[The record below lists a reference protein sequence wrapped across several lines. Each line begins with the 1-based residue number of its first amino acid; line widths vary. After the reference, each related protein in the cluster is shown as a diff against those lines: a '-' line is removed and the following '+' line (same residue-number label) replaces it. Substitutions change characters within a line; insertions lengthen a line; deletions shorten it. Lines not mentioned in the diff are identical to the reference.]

1 MLRDGTLDLLRRDQL
16 VTVMTSGELLGYSS
30 LLTRTAPAFTVRAR
44 SDCALYCI
52 PGDLGVELL
61 SREDGVRWLA
71 TTQRDALLYAA
82 RSLSPLPEVQTLPV
96 TAVIRGA
103 PQFCDSETTI
113 GEAAE
118 AMTAQG
124 RSAILV
130 RTREGLGIVTDTDLR
145 EKAVAGGVS
154 RDAPVSAIMST
165 PVRSVAAGAF
175 TPEASLTMLT
185 YGVSHLPVI
194 ADDGAVVGIV
204 SAGDLM
210 SLEAR
215 SPFAL
220 RRSLQ
225 WARDEDEL
233 VAAASDVPRLFV
245 DLLDARLDAPLVCR
259 VLTILH
265 DTLTAR
271 LLELA
276 FERHGAP
283 PVDYAWLVFGSAAR
297 NELTLAS
304 DQDSGLAYAD
314 TDDPAVDEYF
324 RGVAEDVTAGL
335 TRCGFEPD
343 SHYVMASIETWR
355 MTLSGW
361 KGVFS
366 DSLESKDIVSR
377 ARAAVC
383 FDYRQSAGRL
393 YVEQALTDIMR
404 EVPEHPEF
412 LQWLARTGSGF
423 RPQVSGLRHK
433 LYHMVDIKKGALLP
447 IQNLA
452 RYHAL
457 RARHHH
463 PGDPGAPGRGLR
475 GRRRG
480 SECDRTLR
488 EAYLTHQAAAAGAP
502 RRGGARGA
510 QARQRR
516 RHGRAAA
523 PRPRQPAG
531 GAPRGRRGAVSLLP
545 APPLIRRRPTTCSAS
560 AVRGSL
566 VGRRRV
572 RIRCE
577 AGLDGQQPVTPVE
590 LHPDGLARLVA
601 GEDLVVVLLR
611 AHWLTVDG
619 DDDVAAGEILHRA
632 EQRNIDDRDAI
643 PAADSRP
650 RGGSSGVHDLDEI
663 AVGDREPERL
673 GALGGPVDRSA
684 DTSSHV
690 LRPPWIWPIESTT
703 VPSWLTA
710 WAELAT
716 ELEWSPVESLKHSQG
731 VGPTQPIT
739 FPPVSISGA
748 PRPEVSRLW
757 FVRRA
762 VTFFDWPV
770 HTSRQTAVRFI
781 VVLVSCVPS
790 SHQRC
795 SVTTGSPTR
804 AVLASPSGIGVRWA
818 LRGST
823 AMRAQS

>member
-1 MLRDGTLDLLRRDQL
+1 MSEDPGSRGESVEEIATFLSSDVEAFRTLGGDQLARLAAAVTHRDLAAGETMIVEGGPPSTQLWVLRDGALDLLLRDRL

-52 PGDLGVELL
+52 SGDLGVELL

-96 TAVIRGA
+96 TAVIRGE
-103 PQFCDSETTI
+103 PQFCDSDTTI
-113 GEAAE
+113 GEAAG
-118 AMTAQG
+118 AMTAEG

-130 RTREGLGIVTDTDLR
+130 RTPEGLGIVTDTDLR

-165 PVRSVAAGAF
+165 PVRTVATGAF
-175 TPEASLTMLT
+175 APEASLAMLT
-185 YGVSHLPVI
+185 FGVSHLPVV
-194 ADDGAVVGIV
+194 ADDGTVVGIV

-233 VAAASDVPRLFV
+233 VAAASDVPGLFV

-265 DTLTAR
+265 DTMTAR

-361 KGVFS
+361 KEVFS

-383 FDYRQSAGRL
+383 FDYRQAAGRL

-404 EVPEHPEF
+404 EVPSHPDF
-412 LQWLARTGSGF
+412 LHWLARTGSGF
-423 RPQVSGLRHK
+423 RPQVSGLRQK
-433 LYHMVDIKKGALLP
+433 LDRFIDIKKGGLLP

-457 RARHHH
+457 AR
-463 PGDPGAPGRGLR
+463 GITIQATLERLAAVCELDAEGA
-475 GRRRG
+475 
-480 SECDRTLR
+480 ECDRTLR
-488 EAYLTHQAAAAGAP
+488 EAYLTTKQLQLEHHAEAVREERKPDNVIDTDGLRPLARANLQEALREVAAA
-502 RRGGARGA
+502 
-510 QARQRR
+510 Q
-516 RHGRAAA
+516 
-523 PRPRQPAG
+523 
-531 GAPRGRRGAVSLLP
+531 
-545 APPLIRRRPTTCSAS
+545 
-560 AVRGSL
+560 
-566 VGRRRV
+566 
-572 RIRCE
+572 
-577 AGLDGQQPVTPVE
+577 
-590 LHPDGLARLVA
+590 
-601 GEDLVVVLLR
+601 
-611 AHWLTVDG
+611 
-619 DDDVAAGEILHRA
+619 
-632 EQRNIDDRDAI
+632 
-643 PAADSRP
+643 SR
-650 RGGSSGVHDLDEI
+650 
-663 AVGDREPERL
+663 
-673 GALGGPVDRSA
+673 
-684 DTSSHV
+684 
-690 LRPPWIWPIESTT
+690 
-703 VPSWLTA
+703 
-710 WAELAT
+710 
-716 ELEWSPVESLKHSQG
+716 
-731 VGPTQPIT
+731 
-739 FPPVSISGA
+739 F
-748 PRPEVSRLW
+748 SRL
-757 FVRRA
+757 R
-762 VTFFDWPV
+762 
-770 HTSRQTAVRFI
+770 
-781 VVLVSCVPS
+781 L
-790 SHQRC
+790 
-795 SVTTGSPTR
+795 
-804 AVLASPSGIGVRWA
+804 
-818 LRGST
+818 
-823 AMRAQS
+823 